1 MPTTPITGPLSVTA
15 IRSLAT
21 DYTVSAG
28 VKYVPVSANVS
39 ILALRNGINT
49 TASAST
55 HTSGGG
61 TSLTDRYT
69 TNSYGGV
76 QNLPEQTNI
85 SWSGF
90 RQTTLVQYNISSNPE
105 TPSYYGNSNNAAVY
119 VEFTLNTWKANSSSL
134 YVFQYTL
141 TGYGTVTTLG
151 SWGNEISWLGLNAPD
166 QTNANP
172 NLTVTIKDVTT
183 GSSFTKTIPVKYAAA
198 GVTRLYYIDYYNS

>member
-28 VKYVPVSANVS
+28 TQYSPAATNVS
-39 ILALRNGINT
+39 ISNLRNAMNV

-55 HTSGGG
+55 YTGGGG
-61 TSLTDRYT
+61 TSTADRYT
-69 TNSYGGV
+69 THSYGGV
-76 QNLPEQTNI
+76 QKLPGTTNI

-90 RQTTLVQYNISSNPE
+90 RNTTLVQYNIASNPE
-105 TPSYYGNSNNAAVY
+105 IASYYGNSDNAAVY
-119 VEFTLNTWKANSSSL
+119 VDFTLSTWKANSSSL

-151 SWGNEISWLGLNAPD
+151 TWGREISWHGLNAPD
-166 QTNANP
+166 QTNASP
-172 NLTVTIKDVTT
+172 NLTVTITDVTT
-183 GSSFTKTIPVKYAAA
+183 GSSFVNTIPVKYAGA
-198 GVTRLYYIDYYNS
+198 GVTQLYYVNYYNS